1 MMGFYALYRLLWRP
15 MILGFY
21 VLFAGM
27 TLLVLSVV
35 STEFHAAPE
44 VRRLNLFTL
53 IIPAFSGLFVGQRV
67 GEIQYTL
74 YSWTLPGMRRLLV
87 SSIHLTGIATAVVT
101 ILVYDWLGGSV
112 PLAPILMS
120 GLLWYAMAYIVGTY
134 EFLDGPSR
142 LDRSSASMLLP
153 IFLFVIIAY
162 CIDAMVELYAAQPV
176 LCSILTLAGAL
187 FYLNRGFAAGTARR
201 KSLVS
206 MPTFDRGAF
215 GSWELPTYSWPRK
228 ATRVWRHAAPITGTV
243 EWIRAGRYEID
254 CRTRIGWVNT
264 AILYSVGVMVASAVM
279 VWFAGPEITGVPVVV
294 PVIMVLSVFHQSPYV
309 QKGWAYPLSR
319 AQLARL
325 GYWSSLLHN
334 FVYCGIMLVAF
345 LVLDGL
351 AGIYAGLDLAR
362 PIVLIF
368 ICIPVIQW
376 VRLRYRY
383 DQLWSYVVMALFI
396 IGYSSLIPI
405 WIDLGPRAFIGYE
418 VGAVIALILLSQFLF
433 HYKIEKYY
441 KTADLV

>member
-1 MMGFYALYRLLWRP
+1 MGFYALYRLLWRP
-15 MILGFY
+15 VILGLY

-74 YSWTLPGMRRLLV
+74 YSWTLPGMRRLIV
-87 SSIHLTGIATAVVT
+87 SSVHLTGIATAVVT

-120 GLLWYAMAYIVGTY
+120 GLLWYAMAYTVGTY
-134 EFLDGPSR
+134 EFLDVPSR
-142 LDRSSASMLLP
+142 FDRSSVAMLLT
-153 IFLFVIIAY
+153 IIVFVIIAFW
-162 CIDAMVELYAAQPV
+162 IDGMAELYAAQPV

-187 FYLNRGFAAGTARR
+187 FCLNRGFAAGTARR

-206 MPTFDRGAF
+206 MPTFHRSAY

-228 ATRVWRHAAPITGTV
+228 TTRVWRHAAPITGTV

-254 CRTRIGWVNT
+254 CRNRIGWLNA
-264 AILYSVGVMVASAVM
+264 AILNSVALMVASAVM

-294 PVIMVLSVFHQSPYV
+294 PVIMVISVFQQSLYL
-309 QKGWAYPLSR
+309 QKGWVYPLSR

-334 FVYCGIMLVAF
+334 FVYCGFMLVAF
-345 LVLDGL
+345 FVLEGLTAVYEGLNLV
-351 AGIYAGLDLAR
+351 R

-383 DQLWSYVVMALFI
+383 DQLWSYVAMALFV
-396 IGYSSLIPI
+396 IGYSILIPI
-405 WIDLGPRAFIGYE
+405 WIDLGPRVFVGHE

-433 HYKIEKYY
+433 RYKIERYF